1 MHTKGASSSPTSH
14 AAHPKGARRSST
26 SEATRTEGTPPDPTS
41 DPLRTEPEAT
51 STSSNTPGTLPPM
64 PGTTAKTLEEARDLS
79 RWGPACNAVLVLAA
93 DAYGPKLALDLLGQV
108 CEWAIPPDGKHPWPY
123 DTGIALEDHLEPLFE
138 KVRDHRRRDPNVTRR
153 AGEAEWQPTGPADS
167 PEALT
172 IELDK
177 RRWMAKKMR
186 EQFAADPEA
195 LAVWEWALRPTAE
208 NEAAC
213 PTGSVRDHARTRSL
227 RYSRQLQQEFHEV
240 AEKGERA

>member
-1 MHTKGASSSPTSH
+1 MTCDSVRSEGPSRTPTSH
-14 AAHPKGARRSST
+14 AVH
-26 SEATRTEGTPPDPTS
+26 
-41 DPLRTEPEAT
+41 TEPEAT
-51 STSSNTPGTLPPM
+51 STSSNTPDTLTPM

-93 DAYGPKLALDLLGQV
+93 GEYGPKLALDLLGQV

-123 DTGIALEDHLEPLFE
+123 ETGMALEDHLEPLFE

-153 AGEAEWQPTGPADS
+153 AGEAEWHPTGPEES

-172 IELDK
+172 IGLDK
-177 RRWMAKKMR
+177 RQWMAKKMR
-186 EQFAADPEA
+186 ERLATDPEA
-195 LAVWEWALRPTAE
+195 LAVWEWALRPTAK

-213 PTGSVRDHARTRSL
+213 PTGKVRDHARTRIL
-227 RYSRQLQQEFHEV
+227 RYSRQLQQEFHEA